1 MLKRADHAAG
11 EVSAVLSGAHRINL
25 AWPGLRVDYAWRP
38 PFEGLALTRPNRIEV
53 VFSAHSGV
61 AVEQSRQ
68 THDIDVE
75 PGAMFV
81 VGPEP
86 TTLLRVANYSDTL
99 EMYPDL
105 GLLKAA
111 AEQANIGQVELLPTL
126 RGPRSVTFRRDAVVL
141 GIAHVL
147 RRACMGRLVLSDIEA
162 SSLAHLLG
170 QRLLT
175 MQYGPVSLTPKHRG
189 SRLDAPAMHRVGQ
202 YVEGNLTGQ
211 ITLDTLSGLC
221 GLSPFHFARCF
232 KKTTGLAPHQYVLAR
247 RMELCKRLI
256 LTTALPVQEIA
267 WSAGFENISHF
278 RRQFAAQIGVLPG
291 VLRQATRPFVH

>member
-1 MLKRADHAAG
+1 MERADHAPAKAL
-11 EVSAVLSGAHRINL
+11 AVLSGSRRINL
-25 AWPGLRVDYAWRP
+25 AWPGLRVDYAWLP
-38 PFEGLALTRPNRIEV
+38 PFEGLAPTRPNRIEV
-53 VFSAHSGV
+53 VFSAHCGV
-61 AVEQSRQ
+61 AMTQGRQ

-81 VGPEP
+81 VGAEP

-111 AEQANIGQVELLPTL
+111 ADQATIGHVELQPTL
-126 RGPRSVTFRRDAVVL
+126 RGPRAVTFRRDAVVL

-147 RRACMGRLVLSDIEA
+147 RRACMGRLSLSDIEA
-162 SSLAHLLG
+162 SSLAQLLG
-170 QRLLT
+170 QRLLAI
-175 MQYGPVSLTPKHRG
+175 QYGPAAPARLRE
-189 SRLDAPAMHRVGQ
+189 SRLGAPAMERVGH
-202 YVEGNLTGQ
+202 YIEGHLTGQ